1 MPPKRK
7 MRSGLTGTKAT
18 AVFDLVLEL
27 KKLLLTFPNDKLETQ
42 EQIGAGDEAQ
52 AEADARA
59 QEAEKVET
67 EVSNIVERLE
77 KILAAAVSPNVR
89 VMSTNPILNFKQAI
103 QFSSD
108 HLHNVFNVRPETPD
122 YFLSFKADGDCRV
135 IASNT
140 THLGAQDFWSSG
152 NMHAH
157 LNYLL
162 RTVPQMVCLSAISC
176 FCAHSVLISPRLPLV
191 FGSTL
196 FSLERR
202 PYCVKVP

>member
-1 MPPKRK
+1 MSPKLK
-7 MRSGLTGTKAT
+7 TRSGLAGIKAT

-52 AEADARA
+52 ADADARA

-77 KILAAAVSPNVR
+77 EILVAAVSPNVR

-103 QFSSD
+103 PFSSMTLD
-108 HLHNVFNVRPETPD
+108 HLHNVFNVRPDTPN
-122 YFLSFKADGDCRV
+122 YFLSFKADTECKI

-140 THLGAQDFWSSG
+140 THLGAQDF
-152 NMHAH
+152 
-157 LNYLL
+157 
-162 RTVPQMVCLSAISC
+162 
-176 FCAHSVLISPRLPLV
+176 
-191 FGSTL
+191 
-196 FSLERR
+196 
-202 PYCVKVP
+202 